1 MSGAESIRFGGKI
14 FGTGSDY
21 WIAYGRLSTSEEDSK
36 DKTLEPR
43 GTGVNETVF
52 WVTDNLLNDWVQ
64 LPDCRPQD
72 LITARKIKHLFTG
85 NLNADVE
92 SNPSFVGK
100 ERHLLRAQ
108 LARIFHATA
117 IVPAGMFAEDEET
130 KEVKLSDEFTFPKT
144 EELKDTEKWS
154 NVHQQILF
162 AGRVAHLE
170 PTEFGEEGLEGA
182 IEKLNTDDPQV
193 ERFRPINAHTPIS
206 GIGENALPSWV
217 SKVVGDG

>member
-72 LITARKIKHLFTG
+72 LITARKIKKMFTG
-85 NLNADVE
+85 NLNAE
-92 SNPSFVGK
+92 IASNP
-100 ERHLLRAQ
+100 
-108 LARIFHATA
+108 
-117 IVPAGMFAEDEET
+117 
-130 KEVKLSDEFTFPKT
+130 
-144 EELKDTEKWS
+144 
-154 NVHQQILF
+154 
-162 AGRVAHLE
+162 
-170 PTEFGEEGLEGA
+170 
-182 IEKLNTDDPQV
+182 
-193 ERFRPINAHTPIS
+193 
-206 GIGENALPSWV
+206 
-217 SKVVGDG
+217 